1 MTNQYKS
8 HFTSMAFRSTFM
20 EPIHCLDVFNRLQDE
35 VEGVSPLS
43 GESPLQTMACG
54 PIVLG

>member
-1 MTNQYKS
+1 
-8 HFTSMAFRSTFM
+8 M